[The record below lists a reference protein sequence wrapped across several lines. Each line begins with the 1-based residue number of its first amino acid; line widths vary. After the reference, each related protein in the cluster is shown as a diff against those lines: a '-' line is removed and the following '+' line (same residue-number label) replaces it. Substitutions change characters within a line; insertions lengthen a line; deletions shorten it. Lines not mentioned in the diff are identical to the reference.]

1 MIGVMSNSPQQINAA
16 LIAMKNEL
24 KREIITE
31 TKIEQYEFDFI
42 DDSKTSTTNTWSS
55 EKIKSKTSYPLGF
68 IYMQLYNP
76 TLATLEKSPL
86 ELGMTP
92 ASGCKWEEI
101 TSDFATYPYLKIG
114 SGTTQ
119 PGHNAYHNH
128 GGCTEYSNPR
138 HVHGQNVTANS
149 GGTALRRDFSSD
161 GSSYLYP
168 QGCTTDFA
176 DINHSH
182 NINYD
187 GDSTEQTVEVNASFV
202 KVWKVVAD
210 T

>member
-68 IYMQLYNP
+68 IYMNLYNP

-128 GGCTEYSNPR
+128 GGYTEYRNPR
-138 HVHGQNVTANS
+138 HVHGQNITANS
-149 GGTALRRDFSSD
+149 GGTAVRRDFSSD
-161 GSSYLYP
+161 GSSYPYP
-168 QGCTTDFA
+168 QGCYTDFA
-176 DINHSH
+176 DINHRH
-182 NINYD
+182 KINYD